1 MLEQLNIADPQ
12 THDWL
17 EKRLTALNPPASDD
31 FLAVLE
37 EETIWALSQEQELG
51 RIVARGL
58 LALNAAASRRHI
70 PTYCRHVH
78 ENAETG
84 VTLARIMATH
94 LVPVLRCIETDPTLL
109 DDFLETTAIMLA
121 KGTYTLNAPLELLSG
136 LLDQSDLPSARAFLH
151 LLAATFRQPISY
163 NQSLRLVYLL
173 PKAAGYFAPR
183 RRRAQIEQLRRAVET
198 DPELADT
205 FLEGMYKGLALL
217 SAKALNEFMDKA
229 LSVFHLSPES
239 GRKFLALI
247 SSAGRDTCAA
257 LQVAVPLIQVRGRL
271 SRYIT
276 ARLGRALPVEPVS
289 AMPEANLENS
299 WACSDG
305 RRIYLPDEIDHF
317 NSSPQNEALY
327 ATLARLEACFY
338 ECGSFEFDLERAAD
352 LYPAVAGRLPG
363 RKRGASPSGAC
374 DARTWFDT
382 FSAPALAEDLFNL
395 YEQARIIRIISQR
408 YPGLIRQVQPVLQ
421 TEAERIWA
429 LESWRHPLIGA
440 YARLVLNMNKD
451 LPLPSD
457 HQRLSRVL
465 ARCFASHPGGQ
476 DVVEATAAIACTAF
490 DELAEC
496 LPAPRHG
503 RPMLATPFGWR
514 LKWGPVERSRES
526 HNEISRAIKSRL
538 AEQGVKIY
546 RSDLQ
551 LLVASRNGQVSMDDL
566 QTLILTQGKVPDGTA
581 AALDW
586 SRLDLEDILKAAGCR
601 SCVNTAPDG
610 SGCRYPEWDCQVRDY
625 LHEHT
630 RVQEIQLPRHNDD
643 DFYRRTLSRCNGLL
657 SHIRRAFELIKPEG
671 LTLLRQWPEGDAF
684 DYRALLDFAVDRRA
698 GLIPSDRLFIKR
710 LKKER
715 NVAVLLLVDMS
726 RSTANAVSAGRNTV
740 LDVAKEAV
748 VLFCEALQV
757 VGDTYSIAGFSGTG
771 RHSVDYFGIKD
782 FQEPLNS
789 SVRGRIST
797 MTPQRS
803 TRMGA
808 AIRHAAAKLGD
819 IPAAVRLLIVVSD
832 GFPNDIGYKNEY
844 AIADTRR
851 AIQEARSRGHHV
863 KAITVNI
870 GNDPRLD
877 DLYGRYHYHVI
888 EDVVELP
895 DKLIRMYGTL
905 TKV

>member
-12 THDWL
+12 TRDWL
-17 EKRLTALNPPASDD
+17 EKRVTALNPPASDD
-31 FLAVLE
+31 FLALLE
-37 EETIWALSQEQELG
+37 EETIWALSLEQELG

-58 LALNAAASRRHI
+58 LALNASPCRRHI

-78 ENAETG
+78 ETADTG

-94 LVPVLRCIETDPTLL
+94 LVPVLRRIETEPALL

-136 LLDQSDLPSARAFLH
+136 LLDQDDLPSARAFLH
-151 LLAATFRQPISY
+151 LLAATFSQSISY

-173 PKAAGYFAPR
+173 PKAAGYFPPR
-183 RRRAQIEQLRRAVET
+183 RRRAQIGQLRRAVET

-217 SAKALNEFMDKA
+217 SADALAEFMDKA
-229 LSVFHLSPES
+229 LGVFNHSPES
-239 GRKFLALI
+239 GRKFLAL
-247 SSAGRDTCAA
+247 SSNAGRETCAA
-257 LQVAVPLIQVRGRL
+257 LQVAVPLAQVRGRL
-271 SRYIT
+271 NRYIT
-276 ARLGRALPVEPVS
+276 ARLGRALPIEPIS
-289 AMPEANLENS
+289 AMPEKNLENS
-299 WACSDG
+299 WACSDS
-305 RRIYLPDEIDHF
+305 RAIYLPDEIGHF

-327 ATLARLEACFY
+327 ATLARLEACFH
-338 ECGSFEFDLERAAD
+338 ECGCLDFDLERAAD
-352 LYPAVAGRLPG
+352 LFPAVADRLHGRNRTP
-363 RKRGASPSGAC
+363 SPSGAC
-374 DARTWFDT
+374 DARTWFDA

-395 YEQARIIRIISQR
+395 FEQARIVRIISQR
-408 YPGLIRQVQPVLQ
+408 YPGLIRRVEPVLQ
-421 TEAERIWA
+421 AEAERIWA
-429 LESWRHPLIGA
+429 QESWRHPLIGA
-440 YARLVLNMNKD
+440 YARLVLNMNEN
-451 LPLPSD
+451 LPLSSD
-457 HQRLSRVL
+457 CRRLSRLLVQ
-465 ARCFASHPGGQ
+465 CFVSHPGGH
-476 DVVEATAAIACTAF
+476 DVVEATAAVACTAF
-490 DELAEC
+490 DTLTDC
-496 LPAPRHG
+496 LPIPWHKS
-503 RPMLATPFGWR
+503 PLLTTPFGWR
-514 LKWGPVERSRES
+514 LQWGPVERSREI
-526 HNEISRAIKSRL
+526 HTGISRAIKNRL

-551 LLVASRNGQVSMDDL
+551 QLVASRNGQVSIDDL
-566 QTLILTQGKVPDGTA
+566 RTLILTHSKAPDGSTVTM
-581 AALDW
+581 DW
-586 SRLDLEDILKAAGCR
+586 SRLNLEDILKTAGCR
-601 SCVNTAPDG
+601 PCVNTAPDG
-610 SGCRYPEWDCQVRDY
+610 SGCRYPEWDCQMRDY

-630 RVQEIQLPRHNDD
+630 RVQEIQLSQHNDD
-643 DFYRRTLSRCNGLL
+643 DFYRRTLSRYGGLL

-726 RSTANAVSAGRNTV
+726 RSTANAVSAGQNTV

-757 VGDTYSIAGFSGTG
+757 VGDIYSIAGFSGTG

-789 SVRGRIST
+789 SVQGRIST
-797 MTPQRS
+797 MSPQRS

-808 AIRHAAAKLGD
+808 AIRHATAKLND

-851 AIQEARSRGHHV
+851 AIQEARSRGNHV

-870 GNDPRLD
+870 GSDPRLD